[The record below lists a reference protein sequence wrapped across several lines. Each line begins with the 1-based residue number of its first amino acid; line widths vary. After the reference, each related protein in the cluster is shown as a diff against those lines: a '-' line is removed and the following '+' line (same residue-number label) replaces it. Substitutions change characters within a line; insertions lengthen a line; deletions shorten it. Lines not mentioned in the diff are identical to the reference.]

1 MIRRSILLATVID
14 VVART
19 VLVFALFLLLSG
31 HNAPGGGFVGG
42 LVAGSALL
50 LRYLAGGADEVEA
63 RRPLRPEVLIGSGL
77 ALAVLDGAW
86 AWTSGEP
93 FLSNSFFRLELPLL
107 GTVKTTSALPF
118 DIGVFLVVYGVC
130 LAAIISLGRERPT

>member
-1 MIRRSILLATVID
+1 MIRGSILLDTVID
-14 VVART
+14 LVARA

-50 LRYLAGGADEVEA
+50 LRFLASGAEEVEG
-63 RRPLRPEVLIGSGL
+63 RVTPSPEALMSTGL
-77 ALAVLDGAW
+77 ALAALTGGWSWLA
-86 AWTSGEP
+86 GEP
-93 FLSNSFFRLELPLL
+93 FLSNSFLNVELPLL

-118 DIGVFLVVYGVC
+118 DVGVFLVVFGAC
-130 LAAIISLGRERPT
+130 LAIVISLGRERLT

>member
-1 MIRRSILLATVID
+1 MIRRSILLDTVID

-50 LRYLAGGADEVEA
+50 LRYLAAGSDDVAGRARLAPEA
-63 RRPLRPEVLIGSGL
+63 LIGTGL
-77 ALAVLDGAW
+77 ALAALTGAW
-86 AWTSGEP
+86 AWIGGDP
-93 FLSNSFFRLELPLL
+93 FQSSSFFSVELPLL
-107 GTVKTTSALPF
+107 GTIKTTSALPF
-118 DIGVFLVVYGVC
+118 DTGVFLVVFGVC
-130 LAAIISLGRERPT
+130 LAAITALGRERHQ

>member
-1 MIRRSILLATVID
+1 MIRRSMLLDTVID
-14 VVART
+14 VVARA

-50 LRYLAGGADEVEA
+50 LRFLAGGAEEVEG
-63 RRPLRPEVLIGSGL
+63 RSPLSPEGLIGSGL
-77 ALAVLDGAW
+77 ALSVVTGAW
-86 AWTSGEP
+86 AWVRGEP
-93 FLSNSFFRLELPLL
+93 FLSNSFLHLELPLL

-118 DIGVFLVVYGVC
+118 DTGVFLVVFGVC
-130 LAAIISLGRERPT
+130 LGVIISLGRERPP

>member
-1 MIRRSILLATVID
+1 MIRGSILLDTVID
-14 VVART
+14 LVART

-50 LRYLAGGADEVEA
+50 LRFLASGAGEVEG
-63 RRPLRPEVLIGSGL
+63 RVTPSPETLMSIGL
-77 ALAVLDGAW
+77 ALATLTGAW
-86 AWTSGEP
+86 SWLAGEP
-93 FLSNSFFRLELPLL
+93 FLSNAFLNVELPLL

-118 DIGVFLVVYGVC
+118 DVGVFFVVFGAC
-130 LAAIISLGRERPT
+130 LAIVISLGRERPT

>member
-1 MIRRSILLATVID
+1 MIRRSILLDTVID

-19 VLVFALFLLLSG
+19 VLVFAVFLLLSG

-50 LRYLAGGADEVEA
+50 LRYLTGGADEVEGRVTLA
-63 RRPLRPEVLIGSGL
+63 PEALIGTGL
-77 ALAVLDGAW
+77 AMAALTGAS
-86 AWTSGEP
+86 AWIRGEP
-93 FLSNSFFRLELPLL
+93 YLSNAFLSLDLPLL

-118 DIGVFLVVYGVC
+118 DTGVFLVVFGVC
-130 LAAIISLGRERPT
+130 LAIIVSLGRERPT

>member
-1 MIRRSILLATVID
+1 MIRGSILLDTVID
-14 VVART
+14 LVART

-50 LRYLAGGADEVEA
+50 LRFLAGGAEEVEG
-63 RRPLRPEVLIGSGL
+63 RVTPSPETLMSIGL
-77 ALAVLDGAW
+77 ALATLTGAW
-86 AWTSGEP
+86 SWLAGEP
-93 FLSNSFFRLELPLL
+93 FLSNAFLNVELPLL

-118 DIGVFLVVYGVC
+118 DVGVFFVVFGAC
-130 LAAIISLGRERPT
+130 LAIVISLGRERPT

>member
-1 MIRRSILLATVID
+1 MIRGSILLDTVID
-14 VVART
+14 LVART

-50 LRYLAGGADEVEA
+50 LRFLAGGAEEVEG
-63 RRPLRPEVLIGSGL
+63 RVTPSPETLMSIGL
-77 ALAVLDGAW
+77 ALATLTGAW
-86 AWTSGEP
+86 SWLAGEP
-93 FLSNSFFRLELPLL
+93 FLSNAFLNVELPLL

-118 DIGVFLVVYGVC
+118 DVGVFFVVFGAC
-130 LAAIISLGRERPT
+130 LAIVISLGRERPS